1 MAFTDQRLLWWWER
15 ENLKFDANRSFF
27 LPMYFALCWTSPT
40 LSLPVISLGEM
51 LSSLARTRHSTH
63 STDDFATTSP
73 DQFHSNRIKDNYQ
86 WIFRRQLERIWNCPR
101 NVQLPKCQ
109 WKIQRSQLGGKAS
122 SLFVL
127 ITARGSVALP
137 KIHSTPFSALSSSLS
152 MLLQLFNM
160 HIYLCIRTKLDT
172 ACPHT
177 SPVRI

>member
-1 MAFTDQRLLWWWER
+1 MPTEVSSCQCILHYVEP
-15 ENLKFDANRSFF
+15 
-27 LPMYFALCWTSPT
+27 LPLS

-152 MLLQLFNM
+152 MLLQLFDM
-160 HIYLCIRTKLDT
+160 YIYLCIRTKLDT